1 MVINI
6 WQHINDKAEQKTEQ
20 TEQKTEQTKSN
31 MDILTWAP

>member
-20 TEQKTEQTKSN
+20 TEQKTELQRGYA
-31 MDILTWAP
+31 L